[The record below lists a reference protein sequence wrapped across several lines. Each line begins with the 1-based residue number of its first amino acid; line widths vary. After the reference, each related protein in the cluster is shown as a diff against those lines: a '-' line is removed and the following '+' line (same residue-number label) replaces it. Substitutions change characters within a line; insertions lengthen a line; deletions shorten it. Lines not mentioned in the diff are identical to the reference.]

1 MKGMM
6 YRTIALGL
14 KWSTFRSAY
23 KFFFSF
29 FSLYLYFSNLKSNI
43 PVTSVCVDVD
53 AQEESHCHLWAPLQ
67 RGRDGG
73 KEGRASGQASGARW
87 QKRAQPS
94 RDEGHAGEGLL
105 WNLVSVHVRE
115 FLSFFLNKQTLARLW
130 TSWSTSHLVEHG
142 PCMGGVQTLT
152 LMWLTFKGFSEILG

>member
-23 KFFFSF
+23 ECFFFF

-115 FLSFFLNKQTLARLW
+115 FLSFLKISRHTCTVMNIQEYFSSCRTRPM
-130 TSWSTSHLVEHG
+130 HG
-142 PCMGGVQTLT
+142 WCSNINTYVTNL
-152 LMWLTFKGFSEILG
+152 